1 MSQSSPAGPSR
12 AVRATPT
19 PAPAPRKHLIQDG
32 DGPTKAPS
40 PRVIKPKK
48 SRTPLSER
56 LPEGVYDNR
65 PRYKRFVFHWLYF
78 WAWARLGL
86 YKTKLPAPKV
96 SLREQF
102 DRNDQTLFDLGQRKE
117 GFGAGANSKGGA
129 GKTPFCSWVIVTV
142 DHHTKKST
150 LLLEANENAG
160 NGAATLGV
168 DRSNTLTLRSY
179 LASLESFDSHDALD
193 GALGHHRHTSTAVIA
208 SDPNSNLRITGRKYV
223 EGALN
228 AKRCYRFVMQDLGN
242 GLGNQANLGAMRVAS
257 VPFVVAS
264 IAKPTS
270 FTDADSTYAAYRD
283 RYKLADKMVDK
294 AIPVFLGVKRRQL
307 PKLIEQ
313 HDFSFDADRIRLVSY
328 DRYMARE
335 NVVDLRK
342 LRLRTRVDLQKIAIE
357 WLEKSPDVDEPTIVN
372 VDLEFEAYEDDTEYE
387 DTATASG
394 PILRGM

>member
-1 MSQSSPAGPSR
+1 VRKIGDGTVKKSSPR
-12 AVRATPT
+12 
-19 PAPAPRKHLIQDG
+19 ID
-32 DGPTKAPS
+32 
-40 PRVIKPKK
+40 KPKK
-48 SRTPLSER
+48 VRVPLSER
-56 LPEGVYDNR
+56 LPSGVYDNR
-65 PRYKRFVFHWLYF
+65 PRYKRFVLHWLYF

-86 YKTKLPAPKV
+86 YRLNRVPTPSV

-102 DRNDQTLFDLGQRKE
+102 DRNDQMLFDLGQRKE

-129 GKTPFCSWVIVTV
+129 GKTPFCAWVIVTV

-168 DRSNTLTLRSY
+168 DRSDTLTLRSY
-179 LASLESFDSHDALD
+179 LASLDSFDSHDALD

-208 SDPNSNLRITGRKYV
+208 SDPNSNLRITGKKYV

-242 GLGNQANLGAMRVAS
+242 GLGNQANLGAMRVAT

-264 IAKPTS
+264 VAKPTS

-283 RYKLADKMVDK
+283 RYKLEEKMVDK

-307 PKLIEQ
+307 AKLIEQ
-313 HDFSFDADRIRLVSY
+313 HGFSFDTDRIRLVSF

-342 LRLRTRVDLQKIAIE
+342 LRLRTRVDLQYVAIE
-357 WLEKSPDVDEPTIVN
+357 WLEKSPDVDEPTIVD
-372 VDLEFEAYEDDTEYE
+372 VDLEFEVYEDDTEFDE
-387 DTATASG
+387 TPSSG
-394 PILRGM
+394 AILREL